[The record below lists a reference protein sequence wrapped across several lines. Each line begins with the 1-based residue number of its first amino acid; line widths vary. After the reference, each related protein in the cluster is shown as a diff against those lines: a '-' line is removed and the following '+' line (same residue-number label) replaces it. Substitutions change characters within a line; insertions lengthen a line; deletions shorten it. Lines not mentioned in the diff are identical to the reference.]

1 MAITDNFTQ
10 IKASCTEPSKGQ
22 NLSLKLYT
30 SYSDERHPLP
40 CLNIIEPRL
49 MEQLLI
55 LANARTNA
63 NHGQSLFMPYQFRL
77 DCHVGIAKTLALAAS
92 GDVRGRLANE
102 GIGRPAL
109 QIEQLYSQGSH
120 GLPLQPIVLPIFHT
134 SVFKRNRTV
143 LPLKTAQRGE
153 LHPSCIVK
161 KHATL
166 TGYPSAVN
174 RRRYL

>member
-1 MAITDNFTQ
+1 MTLSVSPWLPQRNCYNFR
-10 IKASCTEPSKGQ
+10 ISG
-22 NLSLKLYT
+22 
-30 SYSDERHPLP
+30 H
-40 CLNIIEPRL
+40 
-49 MEQLLI
+49 
-55 LANARTNA
+55 
-63 NHGQSLFMPYQFRL
+63 
-77 DCHVGIAKTLALAAS
+77 
-92 GDVRGRLANE
+92 GDVRGRLANR
-102 GIGRPAL
+102 GILRPAL